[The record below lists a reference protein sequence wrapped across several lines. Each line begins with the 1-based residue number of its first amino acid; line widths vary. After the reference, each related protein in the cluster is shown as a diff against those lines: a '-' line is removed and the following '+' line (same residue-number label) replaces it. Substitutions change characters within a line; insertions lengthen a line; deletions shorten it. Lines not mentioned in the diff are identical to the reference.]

1 MIRIIVVD
9 DHSVVREGLCSLLR
23 TDPRFN
29 VIAEAGDGMT
39 AVALCDLHQPEL
51 VLLDLIMQGMD
62 GVEATRRI
70 RSASP
75 RTHVMILTSSEDESL
90 TMQAFEAGAQS
101 FLRKSIR
108 GEYLLDAV
116 ERAAK
121 GDAVLHPGIAQQ
133 ILRYTSRRTQSPPR
147 NPFGALTEREL
158 EVLRCLAAGGSNAKI
173 AATLGIA
180 EKTVRAHL
188 SQVMSKLQ
196 LADRTEAVA
205 YAWREGLMRPQ

>member
-1 MIRIIVVD
+1 MIRIVVVD
-9 DHSVVREGLCSLLR
+9 DHSVVREGICGLLR
-23 TDPRFN
+23 TDPRFS
-29 VIAEAGDGMT
+29 VIAEAGDGAA
-39 AVALCDLHQPEL
+39 AVALCSTHQPDL

-62 GVEATRRI
+62 GIEATRRI
-70 RSASP
+70 RSSCP
-75 RTHVMILTSSEDESL
+75 HSHVMVLTSTEDENL
-90 TMQAFEAGAQS
+90 ILQAIEAGAQS
-101 FLRKSIR
+101 FLLKSVR

-116 ERAAK
+116 ARAAA

-133 ILRYTSRRTQSPPR
+133 ILRYTSLRARPPR
-147 NPFGALTEREL
+147 NPFAALTEREL
-158 EVLRCLAAGGSNAKI
+158 EVLRCLASGGSNAKI

-205 YAWREGLMRPQ
+205 YAWREGLMRSQ